1 MIKNLFL
8 NNKSDSV
15 VHKIF
20 WDSFFV
26 MLIPALI
33 SAMSK
38 IIDSLMVN
46 HLLSTEMFAAQSLAS
61 PFFTF
66 VAITS
71 GLLAT
76 GTQIVVSKH
85 IVKGN
90 FEDAD
95 HVFTLSVIVGLII
108 SSVVTAVC
116 IVFNHKLPGILGAG
130 ADDIEIYKAA
140 ESYLLGLS
148 TASIPLTLNAIL
160 RVAIQINGD
169 RARAKYTTFAIMGT
183 NCILNASM
191 VLLFD
196 MGIFGIGLATS
207 ISQWAAFVIFLLHF
221 TKPKIM
227 CRFRFRGVR
236 LNMLDDFLV
245 PGLPKVTLSVCN
257 LLRPVLVNRWILIL
271 STSAAL
277 SAMGICNTIMNLFM
291 IPSAAIASTV
301 MLTAGAFYGE
311 QDKTSLQQLVC
322 MSATY
327 SVRITLI
334 MSAIVVIFAPYLV
347 SLYVENG
354 TEIHEMTC
362 FCLRWTAVMMLFFV
376 VNEYY
381 TTFMLATGRY
391 RNVHIFT
398 ICEKFIYIVVAAY
411 ILGMQFGVKGV
422 FLSFGIAE
430 ICFTVHILIM
440 LWIKHRKF
448 PTKLDQFMML
458 PEELDIDSEKM
469 IEFSIDSLEDVIGV
483 SGIVQNFC
491 RERGIDSRRSFYAAL
506 CTEEMAANI
515 VRHGFVEGEEQNLT
529 IRILIS
535 NDNLI
540 MRFRDPC
547 NLFDLREHY
556 EAADKKDVTKNI
568 GIRLVMKMAKEV
580 MYMNT
585 LNINTTIIKL

>member
-1 MIKNLFL
+1 MNRKFIL
-8 NNKSDSV
+8 SSDPDSV

-26 MLIPALI
+26 MLVPALI

-46 HLLSTEMFAAQSLAS
+46 HLLSTEMFAAQSLAA

-66 VAITS
+66 VSITS

-76 GTQIVVSKH
+76 GTQLVVSKH

-108 SSVVTAVC
+108 SSAVTMAC

-130 ADDIEIYKAA
+130 ADDIVIYKAA

-183 NCILNASM
+183 NCILNATM

-221 TKPKIM
+221 AKPKIM
-227 CRFRFRGVR
+227 CRFRFRGVK

-245 PGLPKVTLSVCN
+245 PGLPKVTLSMCN
-257 LLRPVLVNRWILIL
+257 LLRPILVNRWILIL
-271 STSAAL
+271 TTSVAI
-277 SAMGICNTIMNLFM
+277 SAMGICNTIINLFM
-291 IPSAAIASTV
+291 IPSAAISATV
-301 MLTAGAFYGE
+301 MLVAGAFYGE
-311 QDKTSLQQLVC
+311 QDKTSLQQLVR
-322 MSATY
+322 MSMKY
-327 SVRITLI
+327 NVGITLI
-334 MSAIVVIFAPYLV
+334 MSAIGAIFAPYLV

-354 TEIHEMTC
+354 TEIHEMAC
-362 FCLRWTAVMMLFFV
+362 FCLRWTAVMMVFFV
-376 VNEYY
+376 INEYF

-398 ICEKFIYIVVAAY
+398 ICEKFIYIVLLAY
-411 ILGMQFGVKGV
+411 ILGMQFGVKGI
-422 FLSFGIAE
+422 FLSFGFAE
-430 ICFTVHILIM
+430 ICFTLHILIM

-448 PTKLDQFMML
+448 PTKLEQFMLL
-458 PEELDIDSEKM
+458 PEEFDIDPEKM
-469 IEFSIDSLEDVIGV
+469 VEISMDGLEDVIGV
-483 SGIVQNFC
+483 SRIVMDFC

-506 CTEEMAANI
+506 CAEEMAANI
-515 VRHGFVEGEEQNLT
+515 VSHGFVEGEEQSLT

-535 NDNLI
+535 NGTLI

-547 NLFDLREHY
+547 KLFDIREHY
-556 EAADKKDVTKNI
+556 EAADKTDVTKNI

-585 LNINTTIIKL
+585 LNTNTTIIKL